1 MDTASLLTDQA
12 ARAKAWAAIDKQIVA
27 QAPGSPYVWDKQPN
41 AESKDVAGVIN
52 DYNSVWDLSHT
63 ALK

>member
-1 MDTASLLTDQA
+1 MAKASTLVDEA
-12 ARAKAWAAIDKQIVA
+12 ARAKAWAAIDKQIVE
-27 QAPGSPYVWDKQPN
+27 QAPGAPYVWDRQPN
-41 AESKDVAGVIN
+41 AESKDVNGVIN